1 MKISSMKRILA
12 ITLAALFFN
21 GCFSVETAIIKST
34 GKEHVLVSNYGWY
47 LFDVIPILCGNASC
61 DAFLPM
67 MLFRN
72 DVTMDKIQK
81 RFFIYAD
88 EHGKDAS
95 DLVYSNREQV
105 LFEFPGSNISIP
117 LPYLLTYRE
126 MQLSGV
132 LSAKN
137 GARK

>member
-1 MKISSMKRILA
+1 MPA
-12 ITLAALFFN
+12 IAAAALLFA
-21 GCFSVETAIIKST
+21 GCFSIETANVKST
-34 GKEHVLVSNYGWY
+34 GQEHILVSNYGWY
-47 LFDVIPILCGNASC
+47 LFDVVPILCGNASY

-81 RFFIYAD
+81 RFFTYAD
-88 EHGKDAS
+88 EHGKAAS

-137 GARK
+137 GVGR